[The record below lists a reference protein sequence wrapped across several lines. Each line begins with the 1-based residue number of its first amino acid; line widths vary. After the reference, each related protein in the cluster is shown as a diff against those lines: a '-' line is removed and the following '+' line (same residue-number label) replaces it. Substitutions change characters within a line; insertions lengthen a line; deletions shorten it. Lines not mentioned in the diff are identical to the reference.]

1 MRLQLQSDL
10 DRLGRYYKALR
21 RLHLVK

>member
-1 MRLQLQSDL
+1 MRLQLQCDL

-21 RLHLVK
+21 RLHLVT